1 MAESGGTVNIPVVGK
16 QPKKLVVGG
25 LLVVGTAVV
34 IYYARSRK
42 AAAPAAAAASTPAD
56 QYPADG
62 TSGNPSDLYSTD
74 PATGQTY
81 GNELAGSG
89 GTLGAFGSGAASGQY
104 YDPATGAYDLTAPYG
119 TQPVTQP
126 FQTQGGPPFSTN
138 AAWTD
143 WVIQELA
150 AQNTSIDTGALT
162 DALGVYLNGQSA
174 TAAQQTLIFDALAI
188 GGDPPVAGANGFPP
202 KVQAVHSSG
211 PGVSGTA
218 QVPSLKGKTAAAAAA
233 ALTTLGLVA
242 HNGGGNAA
250 TGTVNS
256 QTPGAGAT
264 VAEGSAVDLG
274 FSAGAAGGTPAGQ
287 VTIPVTFGESASSA
301 ISKIQGAG
309 LTVST
314 SPVRNPKSTYV
325 STGSSPEGG
334 RQVARGSHVVLNVKV
349 S

>member
-1 MAESGGTVNIPVVGK
+1 MAESGGTVNVPVVGK

-34 IYYARSRK
+34 IYYARSK
-42 AAAPAAAAASTPAD
+42 KAAAAPAAATPAD

-81 GNELAGSG
+81 GDELAGSG
-89 GTLGAFGSGAASGQY
+89 GMLGAFGSGAASGQY

-126 FQTQGGPPFSTN
+126 FQTPGGPPFSAN
-138 AAWTD
+138 SAWAD

-150 AQNTSIDTGALT
+150 VQNTSIDTGALT
-162 DALGVYLNGQSA
+162 DALGVYLAGQVP
-174 TAAQQTLIFDALAI
+174 TAAQKTLIFDATAI
-188 GGDPPVAGANGFPP
+188 AGNPPVAGAGGYPP
-202 KVQAVHSSG
+202 NVKAPAQ
-211 PGVSGTA
+211 PGMSGTA
-218 QVPSLKGKTAAAAAA
+218 QVPNLKGKTAAAAAA

-250 TGTVNS
+250 TGTVSS

-264 VAEGSAVDLG
+264 VAEGSTVDLG
-274 FSAGAAGGTPAGQ
+274 FTAGAAGGMPAGQ
-287 VTIPVTFGESASSA
+287 VTIPVTFGASASSA

-314 SPVRNPKSTYV
+314 NPVRSPRSTYV

-334 RQVARGSHVVLNVKV
+334 RKVARGSHVILHVKV